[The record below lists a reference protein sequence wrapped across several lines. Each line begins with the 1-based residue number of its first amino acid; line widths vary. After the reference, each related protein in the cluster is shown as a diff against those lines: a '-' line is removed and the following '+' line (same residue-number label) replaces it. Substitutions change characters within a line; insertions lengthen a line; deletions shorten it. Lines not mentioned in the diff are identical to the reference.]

1 MARSI
6 REQIW
11 FLYVIE
17 CLNGALYT
25 GITNDLAKR
34 FITHSKGRG
43 AVYTRINKP
52 LRVLAC
58 REYPNKSIA
67 AKAEAQL
74 KKCDRD
80 FKFAWAEVNPPP
92 AHLIDLYHPELQRIL
107 RQQLLEE
114 GECSGTVS
122 NIEND
127 CPAL

>member
-1 MARSI
+1 MASSSN
-6 REQIW
+6 QSPW

-17 CLNGALYT
+17 CLNGGLYT

-67 AKAEAQL
+67 AKAEYQL
-74 KKCDRD
+74 KQCDREI
-80 FKFAWAEVNPPP
+80 KLRWAVVNPPP

-107 RQQLLEE
+107 RQQLHEKRN
-114 GECSGTVS
+114 GSGAVC
-122 NIEND
+122 NIENG